1 MSDLPY
7 GQAALPVVLVDDAV
21 TGYIANIQPN
31 GSLIVRVE
39 PYGDTVEHF
48 NGAATTSNTTITF
61 GNYSKSILLHN
72 VDGSNNLLVSF
83 DGGVHFKTLAP
94 GIAMAIEVRRSSFIQ
109 KSNTGTAAYEHLVV
123 E

>member
-1 MSDLPY
+1 MGDLPY

-21 TGYIANIQPN
+21 TGYIANIQSN

-48 NGAATTSNTTITF
+48 NGTATTSNATITF

-72 VDGSNNLLVSF
+72 TGTNNLLVSF
-83 DGGVHFKTLAP
+83 DGGVNFKTMIP
-94 GIAMAIEVRRSSFIQ
+94 GVSIGVEVRRSSFIQ
-109 KSNTGTAAYEHLVV
+109 KTSTGTTTYEHMIV

>member
-21 TGYIANIQPN
+21 TGYIANIQSN

-48 NGAATTSNTTITF
+48 NGTATTGNTTLTF

-72 VDGSNNLLVSF
+72 TGSNNLLVSF
-83 DGGVHFKTLAP
+83 DGGVNFKTMIP
-94 GIAMAIEVRRSSFIQ
+94 GVSIGMEVRRTSLVQ
-109 KSNTGTAAYEHLVV
+109 KAATGTTTYEHMII

>member
-1 MSDLPY
+1 MGDLPY

-48 NGAATTSNTTITF
+48 NGTATTSNATITF

-72 VDGSNNLLVSF
+72 TGSNNLLVSF
-83 DGGVHFKTLAP
+83 DGGVNFKTMIP
-94 GIAMAIEVRRSSFIQ
+94 GVSIGIEVRRSSFIQ
-109 KSNTGTAAYEHLVV
+109 KSSAGTTTYEHMIV

>member
-1 MSDLPY
+1 MGDLPY

-21 TGYIANIQPN
+21 TGYIANIQSN

-48 NGAATTSNTTITF
+48 NGTATTGNTTITF

-72 VDGSNNLLVSF
+72 TGSNNLLVSF
-83 DGGVHFKTLAP
+83 DGGVNFKTLGP
-94 GIAMAIEVRRSSFIQ
+94 SISMAMEVRRSSFIQ
-109 KSNTGTAAYEHLVV
+109 KSSTGTTTYEHMVV